1 MGVMNMRGLP
11 DDLLRRVK
19 IQSAVEGVTMKQF
32 VISAL
37 EKALEGTKEIG
48 KSTRSKKVRKQ

>member
-19 IQSAVEGVTMKQF
+19 IQSAVEGITMKQF
-32 VISAL
+32 AVKAL
-37 EKALEGTKEIG
+37 EKALEGTQNFS
-48 KSTRSKKVRKQ
+48 KSTRGKKPRKR